1 MQRLISKKFIKSSI
15 IYTLA
20 GTLPTASALI
30 LLPFYIHHLSTEVYG
45 ALQIYLVFSLLVQII
60 VIFSFDTS
68 VYIHFHEL
76 KNDRKKLAVF
86 ISSAFVFMLM
96 LGLGTVA
103 IFSVVGDTV
112 FKIALPGRNVSFFP
126 YGLAAVGAG
135 AFQAIFKVHSSLLQ
149 SREKPETFFWS
160 NVLSFGLIASFTIIG
175 LELYPNSL
183 MGPLVGRVFAG
194 AIACTWALVRIFKEF
209 GFHFDFTW
217 LKSSFSF
224 NLYTFIYQLLQWVNN
239 YFDRI
244 VMLIVLSLAD
254 VGIYVF
260 ATQCLIVLELLMSSL
275 HSTFYPRVVSAVMEQ
290 EEKESSQSINRYYHG
305 LTGVIML
312 GVCMGV
318 LVLPWA
324 IEAFVWKPAY
334 HATIPYLPYLATIY
348 FFRTMRLF
356 FTAPY
361 GILKY
366 TKPLP
371 FIYVVIA
378 GIKIVLMLLLMPSLE
393 IYGVIVGS
401 LVSAAIEIVL
411 LQYNIRSMFRFKFNF
426 FKIVGAPM
434 TLFLLII
441 TLEPMLGQQ
450 YPYTIH
456 SIYILACAL
465 LLWWGYRKEIQV
477 INPFRQQ
484 QNL

>member
-1 MQRLISKKFIKSSI
+1 MISKRFIKSSI

-76 KNDRKKLAVF
+76 KNDRKKLSVF
-86 ISSAFVFMLM
+86 ISSAFIFMLM
-96 LGLGTVA
+96 LGAGTVA
-103 IFSVVGDTV
+103 LFSVIGDTA
-112 FKIALPGRNVSFFP
+112 FRIALPGRNVSFFP
-126 YGLAAVGAG
+126 YGMAAVGAG

-160 NVLSFGLIASFTIIG
+160 NVLSFGLIASFTILG

-183 MGPLVGRVFAG
+183 MGPLVGRLFAG
-194 AIACTWALVRIFKEF
+194 VIAGGWALARIFREF

-217 LKSSFSF
+217 LRSSFSF
-224 NLYTFIYQLLQWVNN
+224 NTYTFIYQLLQWVNN

-254 VGIYVF
+254 VGVYVF
-260 ATQCLIVLELLMSSL
+260 ATQCLIVLELLMSGL
-275 HSTFYPRVVSAVMEQ
+275 HSSFYPKVVGAVMEQ
-290 EEKESSQSINRYYHG
+290 EVKESSHRINRYYHA

-312 GVCMGV
+312 GICSGV

-324 IEAFVWKPAY
+324 IETFVWKEAY
-334 HATIPYLPYLATIY
+334 HETIQYIPYLATIY
-348 FFRTMRLF
+348 FFRTMRLY

-371 FIYVVIA
+371 LIYLIIA
-378 GIKIVLMLLLMPSLE
+378 SIKIVLMLLLMPVLS
-393 IYGVIVGS
+393 IYGVIAAS
-401 LVSAAIEIVL
+401 LVSAVIEIIL
-411 LQYNIRSMFRFKFNF
+411 LEYNIKSMFRFRFNF

-434 TLFLLII
+434 ILFLLIMVA
-441 TLEPMLGQQ
+441 EPILGQR

-456 SIYILACAL
+456 SLYMIACAL
-465 LLWWGYRKEIQV
+465 LLWWAYRKEIQF
-477 INPFRQQ
+477 INPFQQQ

>member
-1 MQRLISKKFIKSSI
+1 
-15 IYTLA
+15 
-20 GTLPTASALI
+20 
-30 LLPFYIHHLSTEVYG
+30 
-45 ALQIYLVFSLLVQII
+45 
-60 VIFSFDTS
+60 
-68 VYIHFHEL
+68 
-76 KNDRKKLAVF
+76 
-86 ISSAFVFMLM
+86 
-96 LGLGTVA
+96 
-103 IFSVVGDTV
+103 
-112 FKIALPGRNVSFFP
+112 
-126 YGLAAVGAG
+126 
-135 AFQAIFKVHSSLLQ
+135 
-149 SREKPETFFWS
+149 
-160 NVLSFGLIASFTIIG
+160 
-175 LELYPNSL
+175 
-183 MGPLVGRVFAG
+183 
-194 AIACTWALVRIFKEF
+194 
-209 GFHFDFTW
+209 
-217 LKSSFSF
+217 
-224 NLYTFIYQLLQWVNN
+224 
-239 YFDRI
+239 
-244 VMLIVLSLAD
+244 
-254 VGIYVF
+254 
-260 ATQCLIVLELLMSSL
+260 
-275 HSTFYPRVVSAVMEQ
+275 
-290 EEKESSQSINRYYHG
+290 
-305 LTGVIML
+305 ML

-324 IEAFVWKPAY
+324 IETFVWKPAY